1 MKMKFFRKKS
11 IVLDTKINPLNN
23 TIKSSISK
31 LVSKLELNLDR
42 KINNMANDITQ
53 KIIEGKKPEQISI
66 KDDKDIYEILSYLL
80 DKNVVYSN
88 YMLILNQY
96 LYSLNF
102 LEIFSLPENF
112 LDKTDLYNKVSL
124 SFKKEKVK
132 ENKIIYLNGQ
142 IGKRFYIILHILNL
156 H

>member
-1 MKMKFFRKKS
+1 MKFFRKKS

-31 LVSKLELNLDR
+31 LVSKIELNLDI
-42 KINNMANDITQ
+42 KINKMANEITQ

-66 KDDKDIYEILSYLL
+66 KEDKDIYEILSYLL
-80 DKNVVYSN
+80 GKNVVYSN

-112 LDKTDLYNKVSL
+112 LDKTDLY
-124 SFKKEKVK
+124 
-132 ENKIIYLNGQ
+132 IIKFL
-142 IGKRFYIILHILNL
+142 
-156 H
+156 

>member
-1 MKMKFFRKKS
+1 MKFFRKKS

-31 LVSKLELNLDR
+31 LVSKIELNLDI
-42 KINNMANDITQ
+42 KINKMANEITQ

-66 KDDKDIYEILSYLL
+66 KEDKDIYEILSYLL
-80 DKNVVYSN
+80 GKNVVYSN

-132 ENKIIYLNGQ
+132 ENKIIYLNG
-142 IGKRFYIILHILNL
+142 I
-156 H
+156 